1 MPASCQ
7 TPPSAAWDT
16 LLGCVAE
23 ARWSPEPS
31 AAVLDEVEEPS
42 VDYAFVIVSSSR
54 ASFDALKFG
63 VGAERIPIVP
73 HSVAAAAAAVQDA
86 RHHA

>member
-1 MPASCQ
+1 M
-7 TPPSAAWDT
+7 
-16 LLGCVAE
+16 VAR
-23 ARWSPEPS
+23 AFRRRSGRGGG
-31 AAVLDEVEEPS
+31 AVR
-42 VDYAFVIVSSSR
+42 DYAFVIVSSSR

-73 HSVAAAAAAVQDA
+73 HSVAATAAAVQDA